1 MLSAVGSRTAEAIG
15 GILVMGKT
23 GKREDVKSQSIGAE
37 AASVERFEKA
47 LGLLHRRQWNEAAEA
62 FSQVTVENPGST
74 IAERA
79 RVFRE
84 VCREKLANEP
94 VVEGDPYLTAV
105 VAKNRGDLEAAMES
119 CNRGGLKGRDAR
131 FAYLAASVESLRGN
145 EDEAVKLLL
154 KAIEMDPA
162 NRVRAFWDPDFADV
176 RKSPELQPLFAT
188 AR

>member
-1 MLSAVGSRTAEAIG
+1 
-15 GILVMGKT
+15 MGKT
-23 GKREDVKSQSIGAE
+23 GKREDMKVQSTGAE
-37 AASVERFEKA
+37 AAAVQRFEKA
-47 LGLLHRRQWNEAAEA
+47 LELLHRRRWDEAAEA
-62 FSQVTVENPGST
+62 FAQVSEGNPASS
-74 IAERA
+74 ISERA

-84 VCREKLANEP
+84 VCRGKLANEP

-131 FAYLAASVESLRGN
+131 FAYLAAAVEGLRGN
-145 EDEAVKLLL
+145 EGEAVKLLL

-162 NRVRAFWDPDFADV
+162 NRVRAYWDPDFADV

-188 AR
+188 SR